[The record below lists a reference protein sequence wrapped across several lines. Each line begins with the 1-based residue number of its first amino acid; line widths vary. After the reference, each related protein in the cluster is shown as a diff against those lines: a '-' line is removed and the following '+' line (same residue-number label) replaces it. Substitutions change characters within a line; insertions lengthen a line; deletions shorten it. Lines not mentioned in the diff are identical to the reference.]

1 MRHLFIACSLAAVLA
16 AFPSPLAAAERL
28 PFEYLMADASGRRPS
43 LFEWTPDGQRLT
55 YLWDEKGDGKDA
67 ALWTLDPAAGKPEV
81 LTRLADL
88 KDEGKEIAPGGFSWS
103 PAGDSLL
110 LPAGDDLY
118 LYSPAKRSLRRL
130 TRTDGEEEDA
140 RFSPDGRR
148 IAFVR
153 DSDLYVLDVATGKE
167 TRLTSDGKEGTTLN
181 GVTSWVYWEE
191 IWDRNPE
198 AWWWSPD
205 GSRIAFYQFDE
216 RPVGVYPLVDDN
228 PVFPEVDWQKYP
240 KAGTTNPKVRIGV
253 VELATG
259 RTTWMTTGDAESYLA
274 RVAWT
279 PKGDALAIQRLNRD
293 QNKLDLLRC
302 RAADGACSPLLTESW
317 PTWINLGR
325 DFRFLPDGRFLW
337 GSDRSGW
344 RRLYLYSA
352 EGALLRPVTPEG
364 WSITALQTVA
374 GDGSWAL
381 VSGFQTADLLDPVH
395 RKVAR
400 VRLDGDGWEV
410 LTPEPGT
417 HIVLAV
423 SDRTGAWA
431 HGLTTADLPP
441 LYAVRPAAGGRT
453 IPLPSAPAKF
463 DPASLPAWEYLTI
476 PGPEGSRLPAR
487 LLKPAGFDP
496 SRRYPVIMFHYGGP
510 GSQMVDSAWGPRS
523 LWHKMMAQRGFAVLT
538 VDNLSSAFFGKAG
551 EDRDHRHFG
560 PVNLAAQLAGVDYL
574 KTLSWVDA
582 SRLGLW
588 GWSGGGTNTLYCVLN
603 KPGVWRAAVSG
614 APVTDWKL
622 YDSIWTERYLGQP
635 QDNPDGYRDS
645 SPVTFAG
652 NLKDRLLIV
661 HGLADDNVH
670 PQNSIVMSNA
680 FIQAGLP
687 FEQAV
692 YPGQPHGFRG
702 PSMRHFYARMAEFFQ
717 RELQAVEV
725 EDVEVRTGARPA
737 APPFKETD

>member
-1 MRHLFIACSLAAVLA
+1 MRHLFIAFSLAAVLA
-16 AFPSPLAAAERL
+16 ASAPPPAAADRL

-43 LFEWTPDGQRLT
+43 LFEWTPDGRRLT

-67 ALWTLDPAAGKPEV
+67 ALWTLDPATGKREV
-81 LTRLADL
+81 LARLADL
-88 KDEGKEIAPGGFSWS
+88 KDEGKEIAPSGFSWS
-103 PAGDSLL
+103 PGGDALL
-110 LPAGDDLY
+110 MPAGGELY
-118 LYSPAKRSLRRL
+118 LYSPGRRSLRRL
-130 TRTDGEEEDA
+130 TRTSEDEEDA

-153 DSDLYVLDVATGKE
+153 GFDLYVLDVADGKE

-191 IWDRNPE
+191 IWDRSPD

-216 RPVGVYPLVDDN
+216 RQVGTYPLVDDT

-253 VELATG
+253 VELAGG
-259 RTTWMTTGDAESYLA
+259 RTTWMTTGDPESYLA

-317 PTWINLGR
+317 RTWINLGR

-344 RRLYLYSA
+344 RRLYLYTA
-352 EGALLRPVTPEG
+352 EGGLVRPVTPEG
-364 WSITALQTVA
+364 WAVTSLDALA
-374 GDGSWAL
+374 DDGSWAV
-381 VSGFQTADLLDPVH
+381 VSGFQTADFLDPVH
-395 RKVAR
+395 RRLGR
-400 VRLDGDGWEV
+400 VRLDGDGWEA
-410 LTPEPGT
+410 LTPEPGY
-417 HIVLAV
+417 HIAPAI
-423 SDRTGAWA
+423 SPKTGAWV
-431 HGLTTADLPP
+431 HGWSTADTFPVFE
-441 LYAVRPAAGGRT
+441 ARQAAGGRPV
-453 IPLPSAPAKF
+453 PLPSSPAKF
-463 DPASLPAWEYLTI
+463 DPASLPKWEVFPI
-476 PGPEGSRLPAR
+476 PGPDGSRLPAR
-487 LLKPAGFDP
+487 LLKPAGFEP
-496 SRRYPVIMFHYGGP
+496 SRRYPAIMYHYGGP
-510 GSQMVDSAWGPRS
+510 GSQIIDNSWNLRG
-523 LWHKMMAQRGFAVLT
+523 LWHKAMAQRGFAVLM
-538 VDNLSSAFFGKAG
+538 VEHQSSVFFGKAG
-551 EDRDHRHFG
+551 EDRDYRRFG
-560 PVNLAAQLAGVDYL
+560 PVSLAAQLAGVDYL
-574 KTLSWVDA
+574 KTLPWVDA
-582 SRLGLW
+582 SRVGLW

-622 YDSIWTERYLGQP
+622 YDTIWTERYLDTP
-635 QDNPDGYRDS
+635 EDNPEGYRDS
-645 SPVTFAG
+645 SPVTYAG

-670 PQNSIVMSNA
+670 PQNSTVMSNA

-687 FEQAV
+687 FEQAI
-692 YPGQPHGFRG
+692 YPGQTHGFRG
-702 PSMRHFYARMAEFFQ
+702 PSMRHFYERMADFFE
-717 RELQAVEV
+717 RELQEVEV
-725 EDVEVRTGARPA
+725 GDVEVVRQSP
-737 APPFKETD
+737 